1 MNYQPYIAALALPG
15 VVMSA
20 AADTVQSETDAKFW
34 EICSLNYYTCFLIL
48 NLTHSNADETAGKIE
63 GSAER
68 IGEILYSF
76 PTSRSMRFGS
86 KDVVEKVVRNI
97 IEMMS
102 MTPKIGKRFS
112 SSQNDEV
119 NFIFDKNERLRN
131 AFEHYKEVNK
141 RLWNRM
147 DFSDEEN
154 KRYSDFMRSEF
165 SR

>member
-20 AADTVQSETDAKFW
+20 AADTVQSVTDAKFW
-34 EICSLNYYTCFLIL
+34 EICCLNYYTCFLIL

-63 GSAER
+63 GCAER

-86 KDVVEKVVRNI
+86 KEVVEKVVRNM
-97 IEMMS
+97 IEMGS
-102 MTPKIGKRFS
+102 MISKIGERIS
-112 SSQNDEV
+112 PSQNDEI
-119 NFIFDKNERLRN
+119 NSIFNKNERLRK

-141 RLWNRM
+141 RLWKRM
-147 DFSDEEN
+147 DFSDEEY
-154 KRYSDFMRSEF
+154 KRYSDLMKSEL